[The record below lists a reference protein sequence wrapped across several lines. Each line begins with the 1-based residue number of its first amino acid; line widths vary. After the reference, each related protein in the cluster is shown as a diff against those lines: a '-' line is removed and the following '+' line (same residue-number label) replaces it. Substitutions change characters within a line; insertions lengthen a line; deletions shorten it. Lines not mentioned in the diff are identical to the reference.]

1 MNICNCHIDLNAY
14 LCDIPSEWR
23 EGIVKALC
31 LALEPPGDSCD
42 AIKECETRTSL
53 SAFTLQGNELSI
65 IYKDENGYSHTAEI
79 DLSSAIDAS
88 LDDTDP
94 SCLMSQEDWD
104 ELSYLEKIQAIVD
117 AHCECCTTT
126 TTTTTSTTTT
136 STSTTTTTTS
146 AFDFYT
152 ADAYTCEGV
161 CVLDELAV
169 IAVPNGFIVLPGQ
182 FYAADPD
189 DGRFYKIVGNSVT
202 SEGAIVLDVDTA
214 TTDCDSFCPCCVIES
229 LVLPDGE

>member
-1 MNICNCHIDLNAY
+1 MDICNCNLDLDAY
-14 LCDIPSEWR
+14 LCDIPHEWR

-31 LALEPPGDSCD
+31 LTLQSVNLGCTP
-42 AIKECETRTSL
+42 IKKCETLTSL
-53 SAFTLQGNELSI
+53 SGFTLQGGQLSI
-65 IYKDENGYSHTAEI
+65 TYKDENGYLNTSDV
-79 DLSSAIDAS
+79 DLSLSIEDS
-88 LDDTDP
+88 LDEIDP

-104 ELSYLEKIQAIVD
+104 DLTNLERIQAILD
-117 AHCECCTTT
+117 AHCNCCSTT

-146 AFDFYT
+146 AFTFYT

-169 IAVPNGFIVLPGQ
+169 IAVPNAFIVLPGT

-189 DGRFYKIVGNSVT
+189 DGRFYKIVGNSLT
-202 SEGAIVLDVDTA
+202 SVGAIVLDTA
-214 TTDCDSFCPCCVIES
+214 TGTIDCDSFCSCCSIIEI
-229 LVLPDGE
+229 VLPGGE